1 MKYSFIGRIF
11 RDGNRNYIK
20 IPFNVWET
28 CGQKGMIP
36 VKADIESVAFECKLV
51 PKGMGSYYIPVFK
64 AISDKLDKT
73 EELKVSFEIIEEL
86 SRINCKSPYTKENP
100 VRKIDGINLVLQPEA
115 GLCGQ
120 ACLAMLS
127 GMDINE
133 IIKIMKCG
141 KWQVSFSKVIET
153 LNYFGIEHSEKMTYM
168 RKKDIE
174 LSKCC
179 ILNIKDEKSSKG
191 THMAVYFDKKF
202 YDPVY
207 GISEKYNKDKIIS
220 YLEIKV

>member
-1 MKYSFIGRIF
+1 MKYLFTGRIF
-11 RDGNRNYIK
+11 KDGNRNYIK

-28 CGQKGMIP
+28 CGKKGIIP
-36 VKADIESVAFECKLV
+36 IKADIESIGFECKLV
-51 PKGMGSYYIPVFK
+51 PKGNGIYYIPVSK
-64 AISDKLDKT
+64 AFSDKLDKT
-73 EELKVSFEIIEEL
+73 RDLKISFEIIEEL
-86 SRINCKSPYTKENP
+86 SRINSKSPYTKENP
-100 VRKIDGINLVLQPEA
+100 VRKIDSIDLVLQPEA

-127 GMDINE
+127 GLDINE

-153 LNYFGIEHSEKMTYM
+153 LNYFEIEHSEKMIYM

-179 ILNIKDEKSSKG
+179 ILNIRDEKSLKNS
-191 THMAVYFDKKF
+191 HMAVYFEKKF
-202 YDPVY
+202 YDPVH
-207 GISEKYNKDKIIS
+207 GISEKYNREKIIS